1 MLQTNLTVNSE
12 GHLEISGVD
21 SVYLAKKYGT
31 PLYVLD
37 EDMIRDHI
45 RVQDGALKRYVN
57 DKSMILYASK
67 ALSFKEMYRI
77 AKDEGIGV
85 DVVSSG
91 ELYTALSVG
100 FPADKIYFHGSSKT
114 DLDISYGIDSGV
126 GCFMVDNTEE
136 LERISDYAGEKGVIQ
151 NIILRLTPGID
162 THTFEAVNTGKVDS
176 KFGVAI
182 ETGQAME
189 FTEEALNTPNVR
201 VIGYHCHVGSQ
212 CFDMKPFLD
221 SADIMLEFI
230 RDARDRF
237 GYVPEIL
244 NLGGGL
250 GTRYVDS
257 DPDVRFDDWIRE
269 IAQHVK
275 AKCGELAIDVPAIYM
290 EPGRSIV
297 AAAGVTLYTVN
308 SVKTIP
314 GYKSYIAID
323 GGMGDNPRYALY
335 ESQYTAL
342 IANKADKP
350 ADFKCDLAGRCCESG
365 DLIGKDMMMQKAERG
380 DIAAV
385 LVTGAYNYSM
395 ASNYN
400 RVPRPAIVMLSG
412 GKDRL
417 VLRRETFEDIVACD
431 L

>member
-1 MLQTNLTVNSE
+1 MLQNNLTVNGM

-21 SVYLAKKYGT
+21 SVYLAEKYGT

-37 EDMIRDHI
+37 EDMIREHM
-45 RVQDGALKRYVN
+45 RVQDSALKRYVN
-57 DKSMILYASK
+57 EKSMILYASK

-77 AKDEGIGV
+77 ANEESIGV

-100 FPADKIYFHGSSKT
+100 FTPERIYFHGSSKT
-114 DLDISYGIDSGV
+114 DFDISYGIDSRV

-136 LERISDYAGEKGVIQ
+136 LERISAYAGEKGVTQGIM
-151 NIILRLTPGID
+151 LRLTPGID

-182 ETGQAME
+182 ETGQAMD
-189 FTEEALNTPNVR
+189 FTAEALNTPNVR
-201 VIGYHCHVGSQ
+201 VLGFHCHVGSQ

-221 SADIMLEFI
+221 AADIMLDFI
-230 RDARDRF
+230 RDVKAKF
-237 GYVPEIL
+237 GYEPEIL

-250 GTRYVDS
+250 GTRYVES
-257 DPDVRFDDWIRE
+257 DPEVRFDDWIGE
-269 IAQHVK
+269 IGGHVK
-275 AKCGELAIDVPAIYM
+275 ARCGELAIGVPAVFM

-308 SVKTIP
+308 SVKSIP
-314 GYKSYIAID
+314 GYKSYIAVD

-335 ESQYTAL
+335 ESLYTAL

-365 DLIGKDMMMQKAERG
+365 DLIGKDMMLQRAERG

-412 GKDRL
+412 GRDRL
-417 VLRRETFEDIVACD
+417 VLRRETLADIVACD